1 MPAAPVAVRALD
13 MLDELELPD
22 PEDFDD
28 DPDPADDWTEESGC

>member
-28 DPDPADDWTEESGC
+28 DPDPSDDWEESGC